1 MPACGRAAIPGC
13 FWCLRKRDFEWR
25 DFVLPSFI
33 PGCLTINLL
42 LFSAVPQKV
51 QFQEEGTA
59 VAWGHLCFCSSASQL
74 LGGLFKLEQPLWVL
88 LQTLYPAA
96 SVSGAQ
102 NASVTLPSLT
112 LSLCQGQ
119 RWWYCTNIYRVCS
132 CYCIAGV
139 ACEGWNE
146 SYFCEMLIW
155 FLWGV
160 ARVEVYE
167 LWCYWTWILIYWG
180 QVLLSVQWWQEA
192 GWRHSSYTW
201 FSSEFV
207 QLWSNI

>member
-1 MPACGRAAIPGC
+1 MEFFACYLFKPLPLIRSPQVIALTVWDDPKIKTQILISSVCQEGLTACFLGVIHKQCCRGEITLFSTRAGINMVGSWAISLFLVLIEVLQQAMAACGRAAIPGC

-88 LQTLYPAA
+88 LQTL
-96 SVSGAQ
+96 
-102 NASVTLPSLT
+102 
-112 LSLCQGQ
+112 
-119 RWWYCTNIYRVCS
+119 
-132 CYCIAGV
+132 
-139 ACEGWNE
+139 
-146 SYFCEMLIW
+146 
-155 FLWGV
+155 
-160 ARVEVYE
+160 
-167 LWCYWTWILIYWG
+167 
-180 QVLLSVQWWQEA
+180 
-192 GWRHSSYTW
+192 
-201 FSSEFV
+201 
-207 QLWSNI
+207 